1 VECPNCAFHNT
12 PGTPACVRCAGRLD
26 FSDVDVIPQRAPR
39 GVAGRSAAQLRRL
52 LAFRLRDLRNVLY
65 TTIQRPRW
73 MRSSY
78 DGISPAEVMLCVIPG
93 LPHIRRGHRVLGR
106 VLFTIWASLLV
117 VALLN
122 IGSPLSF
129 WTAVAAVSVHCTA
142 ISLLFSGVLET
153 YSMLRRVELGLKIYA
168 AVAGLIYL
176 PVYFVTTRFVRVIPI
191 NLPGNTSLIT
201 TGDVLLT
208 WGPLLRNPTPERGE
222 IVFYRTDALHMTG
235 VIIHAGEWVDRVL
248 GIPGDF
254 VEVQRGKVFVN
265 GELLERDQLPLGGAF
280 RTPDMNLKAGENEY
294 IILPTLLNF
303 EGRGYAFPP
312 HVVEAMTRL
321 SVVSGDA
328 IESRVLWRVR
338 PWNRAGRIEPL
349 DQPERLTPGATQ

>member
-153 YSMLRRVELGLKIYA
+153 YSMPR
-168 AVAGLIYL
+168 
-176 PVYFVTTRFVRVIPI
+176 
-191 NLPGNTSLIT
+191 NTSLIT